1 MRQKIFLII
10 FLLANSAWAQKGSF
24 TLASPDGRLKALI
37 NTDKRIDICVLQE
50 KDTVLRPST
59 IKMDIVGKPSFG
71 TNPKVVKSIFSKN
84 KRQKIESP
92 FYKKSTI
99 SDTYNEVSLSF
110 KGNYSLTVR
119 AYNEGVAYHFSS
131 SLKEPFLVK
140 NETADFIFPDDA
152 NAYIPYVKVRGAELT
167 MERQFNNSFENT
179 YTYGKLTAMDTNRL
193 AFLPLLIET
202 KSKRKV
208 LITEADLEAYPGMY
222 LRNIDRKNKLSA
234 VFAPYPKTLEHGGY
248 NKLQLLVKEREP
260 YIAKVSSP
268 RNFPWR
274 IISVVKNDAE
284 LLDNDMVYKLASPSK
299 IDDVSWIKPGKA
311 AWDWWNAWNL
321 YGVDFRAG
329 INTETYKY
337 YIDFASKKGLEYVVI
352 DEGWAVNLKFDLKQV
367 VSAIN
372 LPELINYAKQKNVG
386 IILWAGYYA
395 FEKDM
400 EEVCRHYSA
409 LGVKGF
415 KVDFMDRDDQLM
427 VDFYYK
433 AAKTAA
439 KYKLILNLHGAY
451 KPTGLQR
458 TYPNVLNFE
467 GIHGMEQMKWV
478 DIKTD
483 QVTYDV
489 TFPFIRMVAGPV
501 DYTQG
506 AMRNASKNNYRAV
519 SQEAMSQGTRCRQ
532 LASYI
537 VFDAPLAMLC
547 DNPVNYEKEEESI
560 SFISKIPT
568 FWDQTFPLESKIGEY
583 IVIARKKG
591 DDWFIGGLNN
601 WNKRSINL
609 DLSFLNKDAKEVEIF
624 VDGIN
629 ADRVARDYKRKKI
642 QLSENRTLKVDMAPG
657 GGFAIKISTLK
668 VN

>member
-1 MRQKIFLII
+1 MKHKIFLII
-10 FLLANSAWAQKGSF
+10 FLFANSVWAQNGIFILS
-24 TLASPDGRLKALI
+24 SPDGKLKTLI
-37 NTDKRIDICVLQE
+37 NTNKSISICVLQE
-50 KDTVLRPST
+50 KDTVLKPS
-59 IKMDIVGKPSFG
+59 IIRMDIVGKPSFG
-71 TNPKVVKSIFSKN
+71 ANPKVLKSIISKN
-84 KRQKIESP
+84 KQQKIESH
-92 FYKKSTI
+92 FYKKAFI
-99 SDTYNEVSLSF
+99 QDTHNELIISF
-110 KGNYSLTVR
+110 KGNYSMIFR
-119 AYNEGVAYHFSS
+119 AYNEGLAYHFSS
-131 SLKEPFLVK
+131 SLKNPFLVK
-140 NETADFIFPDDA
+140 NEIADFTFPDSA
-152 NAYIPYVKVRGAELT
+152 NAYIPYVKVRGGELT
-167 MERQFNNSFENT
+167 IERQFNNSFENI
-179 YTYGKLTAMDTNRL
+179 YSYSKLAAMDTSRL
-193 AFLPLLIET
+193 AFLPLLVET
-202 KSKRKV
+202 KTKKKV
-208 LITEADLEAYPGMY
+208 LITEADLESYPGMY
-222 LRNIDRKNKLSA
+222 LRNNNGKNNLSA

-248 NKLQLLVKEREP
+248 NKLQVMVKEREP

-274 IISVVKNDAE
+274 IISVAKKDEE

-299 IDDVSWIKPGKA
+299 VQDISWIRPGKA

-337 YIDFASKKGLEYVVI
+337 YIDFASKAGLQYVVI

-367 VSAIN
+367 VSSIN

-395 FEKDM
+395 FERDM
-400 EEVCRHYSA
+400 EEVCRHYSN
-409 LGVKGF
+409 LGIKGF
-415 KVDFMDRDDQLM
+415 KIDFMDRDDQLM

-433 AAKTAA
+433 AAETAA

-467 GIHGMEQMKWV
+467 GIHGMEQMKWI

-506 AMRNASKNNYRAV
+506 AMRNASKSNYRAV

-537 VFDAPLAMLC
+537 VFESPLSMLC
-547 DNPVNYEKEEESI
+547 DNPVNYEKEEEST

-568 FWDQTFPLESKIGEY
+568 FWDQTLPLDSKIGEY

-591 DDWFIGGLNN
+591 DDWYIGGLNN

-609 DLSFLNKDAKEVEIF
+609 DLSFLNKDTIEVEMF

-629 ADRVARDYKRKKI
+629 ADRVARDYKKKK
-642 QLSENRTLKVDMAPG
+642 LRLTENRLLKVDMAPG
-657 GGFAIKISTLK
+657 GGFAIKISTNK
-668 VN
+668 TN

>member
-1 MRQKIFLII
+1 MKQTVFFII
-10 FLLANSAWAQKGSF
+10 FLFVSNAWAQKGHF
-24 TLASPDGRLKALI
+24 TLVSPDGKLQTII
-37 NTDKRIDICVLQE
+37 NTNNRLSICVLQE
-50 KDTVLRPST
+50 KDTILKPS
-59 IKMDIVGKPSFG
+59 IIGMDIVGKPSFG
-71 TNPKVVKSIFSKN
+71 INPSVSKSIVSTN
-84 KRQKIESP
+84 RTQKIESP
-92 FYKKSTI
+92 FYKKGFITGI
-99 SDTYNEVSLSF
+99 YNEICLYF
-110 KGNYSLTVR
+110 KGNYSVTFR
-119 AYNEGVAYHFSS
+119 AYNQGMAYHFSS
-131 SLKEPFLVK
+131 SLKDPFLVK
-140 NETADFIFPDDA
+140 HETADFTFPDSA
-152 NAYIPYVKVRGAELT
+152 NAYVPYVKVRGAELT
-167 MERQFNNSFENT
+167 IERQFNNSFENT
-179 YTYGKLTAMDTNRL
+179 YTYGKITAMDTNRL
-193 AFLPLLIET
+193 AFLPLLVET
-202 KSKRKV
+202 QTSKKV
-208 LITEADLEAYPGMY
+208 LITEADLESYPGMY
-222 LRNIDRKNKLSA
+222 LRNRNGKNKLSA

-260 YIAKVSSP
+260 YIAKVASA

-274 IISVVKNDAE
+274 IISVAQKDAE
-284 LLDNDMVYKLASPSK
+284 LLENDMVYQLASPSK
-299 IDDVSWIKPGKA
+299 IADISWIKPGKA

-337 YIDFASKKGLEYVVI
+337 YIDFASKTGLAYVVI
-352 DEGWAVNLKFDLKQV
+352 DEGWAVNLKYDLKQV
-367 VSAIN
+367 VPSVN

-415 KVDFMDRDDQLM
+415 KIDFMDRDDQLM
-427 VDFYYK
+427 VEFYYK

-439 KYKLILNLHGAY
+439 KYHLILNLHGAY

-506 AMRNASKNNYRAV
+506 AMRNASKSNYRAI

-537 VFDAPLAMLC
+537 VFDAPLSMLC
-547 DNPVNYEKEEESI
+547 DNPVNYEKEEESM
-560 SFISKIPT
+560 SFISKIPSY
-568 FWDQTFPLESKIGEY
+568 WDQTVALDSKIGEY
-583 IVIARKKG
+583 IVVAKKKG
-591 DDWFIGGLNN
+591 DDWYIGGLNN
-601 WNKRSINL
+601 WNKRSIHL
-609 DLSFLNKDAKEVEIF
+609 DLSFLDQHAKHAELF

-629 ADRVARDYKRKKI
+629 ADRVARDYKRKTLE
-642 QLSENRTLKVDMAPG
+642 LSDRRTLKVDMAPG
-657 GGFAIKISTLK
+657 GGFAIRISSRK
-668 VN
+668 AP